1 MCILCKPIITKNM
14 NNLFSGK
21 NEGLLVEDQII
32 ECRAWIRILQ
42 TIRTDNDLLIRRLA
56 DAVRKSETRTFI
68 EEAEAFQI
76 RMLSR
81 EEAIVLLRHEIK
93 EQLTW
98 LEDSVTEMAPHDH
111 HVLKQDIEEAVTEY
125 EKMKSSFL
133 VFVAGV

>member
-1 MCILCKPIITKNM
+1 M

-21 NEGLLVEDQII
+21 NIGLLVEDQII
-32 ECRAWIRILQ
+32 ECQAWIRILQ
-42 TIRTDNDLLIRRLA
+42 AIRTDNDLLIRRLA

-98 LEDSVTEMAPHDH
+98 LEDPVTEMAPHDH
-111 HVLKQDIEEAVTEY
+111 HVLKQDIEETVTEY